1 MTTPLELAAA
11 KTALVVI
18 DLQAGILAR
27 SVAPH
32 VSADVLERS
41 ARMCERFRAM
51 GAQVVLV
58 RVSFAADGSDAL
70 SQPSDEP
77 MPRGARPEGWDVLSP
92 ALGAGPRDIRI
103 TKHQWGAFYGT
114 ELDLQLRRRG
124 ITTLVMCGISTNM
137 GVESTA
143 RDAWERGY
151 AIVFAED
158 AMASFDAAAHAFAV
172 KNIFVRLGRVRST
185 GEVMAA
191 LTAAGE
197 SA

>member
-18 DLQAGILAR
+18 DLQAGILSR
-27 SVAPH
+27 PVAPH
-32 VSADVLERS
+32 ASADVLERS
-41 ARMCERFRAM
+41 AKMCEQFRAV

-70 SQPSDEP
+70 SQPCDEP
-77 MPRGARPEGWDVLSP
+77 MARARPEGWDVLSP
-92 ALGAGPRDIRI
+92 ALGSGPRDIPI
-103 TKHQWGAFYGT
+103 TKRQWGAFYGT

-124 ITTLVMCGISTNM
+124 VTTLVMCGISTNI

-158 AMASFDAAAHAFAV
+158 AMASFDAGAHAFAV

-185 GEVMAA
+185 GDVLAA
-191 LTAAGE
+191 LTAARE
-197 SA
+197 NA

>member
-1 MTTPLELAAA
+1 
-11 KTALVVI
+11 
-18 DLQAGILAR
+18 
-27 SVAPH
+27 

-41 ARMCERFRAM
+41 AKMCERFRAV

-70 SQPSDEP
+70 SQPCDEP
-77 MPRGARPEGWDVLSP
+77 MARARPEGWDVLSP
-92 ALGAGPRDIRI
+92 ALGAGPRDIHI
-103 TKHQWGAFYGT
+103 TKRQWGAFYGT

-124 ITTLVMCGISTNM
+124 VTTLVISGISTNI

-185 GEVMAA
+185 GDVLAA